1 VSSRSFTLDYITTI
15 LRILRPKKSQI
26 ELKKSNWTLQSQKDI
41 KKQKKKTK
49 NKKKD
54 LNARNGNIRLSF

>member
-26 ELKKSNWTLQSQKDI
+26 ELKKSFWTFQSQKDI

-49 NKKKD
+49 NKKKGFE
-54 LNARNGNIRLSF
+54 RQKW